1 MLVWA
6 RRRCGGGGT
15 SLMHGSVAD
24 RRRGA
29 GTVRFSHVDFLTE
42 LGIGIAIG
50 MLAGTTGT
58 HGSARGRMTLL
69 AAVIGLVAGFLLDG
83 AARRACSALVGAV
96 VACLVI
102 SDLVGGASRREG
114 SGGGALGFLVAL
126 AALVVVAIALLVPV
140 AGHRS
145 SSLALVWLGISR
157 HRRAQRKHAGLRVL
171 R

>member
-1 MLVWA
+1 M
-6 RRRCGGGGT
+6 
-15 SLMHGSVAD
+15 
-24 RRRGA
+24 
-29 GTVRFSHVDFLTE
+29 DFLTE

-69 AAVIGLVAGFLLDG
+69 AAVIGLVVGFLLDG
-83 AARRACSALVGAV
+83 PLGASSALLGAV

-102 SDLVGGASRREG
+102 SDLIAGASRREG
-114 SGGGALGFLVAL
+114 SGGGALAFIVAL
-126 AALVVVAIALLVPV
+126 AALIVVAVALLVPV
-140 AGHRS
+140 LRLGVIA
-145 SSLALVWLGISR
+145 AIAWLGISR